1 MNKVEKQ
8 TKFEAKKQISIFNN
22 LSLLLFKSFIKEP
35 KSIVFMLI
43 VPIFFN
49 IMFFFIMGSKYN
61 QVGDTEKY
69 AILFSYTLLPSMTC
83 LTLLTPAVVEWKNS
97 VFLKRIDITGIRK
110 SVFIAALWL
119 VYLTAGIVSFFILM
133 IFNIIFSEILNAS
146 SGGNDPTLIQLMGK
160 INWGYFLLAMILITL
175 TSIALA
181 TMFGGLFS
189 SSGSSQGVIMM
200 VYFFSIFLSG
210 IMLPP
215 EIFETSKGMIIMT
228 YFIPHKYGVFLFL
241 YATRGWGKGGWDA
254 PFNKHYTQKME
265 ENGILS
271 PDKLIGQDFTT
282 TWQPILGAILILAA
296 IFTITTF
303 TFKWSAKK

>member
-1 MNKVEKQ
+1 MNKVGKQ
-8 TKFEAKKQISIFNN
+8 VNFDAKKQISIFNN

-35 KSIVFMLI
+35 KSIIFMI
-43 VPIFFN
+43 VVPIFFN
-49 IMFFFIMGSKYN
+49 IMFFFIMGGKYG
-61 QVGDTEKY
+61 QTPGTEKF
-69 AILFSYTLLPSMTC
+69 AILFAYTLLPCMTC
-83 LTLLTPAVVEWKNS
+83 LTLLAPAVVEWKNS

-119 VYLTAGIVSFFILM
+119 VYLIAGIVSFIIMML
-133 IFNIIFSEILNAS
+133 FNIIFSEILNAMS
-146 SGGNDPTLIQLMGK
+146 VEKANTLIKLMGN
-160 INWGYFLLAMILITL
+160 IHWGYFLLSMVLITL

-181 TMFGGLFS
+181 TMFGGIFS
-189 SSGSSQGVIMM
+189 SSGSSQGMIMM

-215 EIFETSKGMIIMT
+215 EIFETSKGMIIFT

-241 YATRGWGKGGWDA
+241 YATRGWNNGGWDN
-254 PFNKHYTQKME
+254 PFNKHYEIKFDDTGKPTP
-265 ENGILS
+265 G
-271 PDKLIGQDFTT
+271 DFIGQDFTS
-282 TWQPILGAILILAA
+282 TWQPIIGAILILAA